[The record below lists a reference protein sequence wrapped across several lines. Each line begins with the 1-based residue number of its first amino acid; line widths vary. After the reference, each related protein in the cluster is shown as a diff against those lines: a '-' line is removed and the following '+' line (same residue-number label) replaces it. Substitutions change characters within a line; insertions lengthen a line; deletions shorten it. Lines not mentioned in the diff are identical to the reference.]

1 MAKKEV
7 VTDLWV
13 YELLKEA
20 NVDAN
25 SKLGQ
30 ELIEKYEKALK
41 TKQEELKELETK
53 ILSMAENDFLK
64 SIKGE

>member
-1 MAKKEV
+1 MSDRIK
-7 VTDLWV
+7 
-13 YELLKEA
+13 ELLKEA

-41 TKQEELKELETK
+41 TKQDELKELETK

>member
-1 MAKKEV
+1 MSDRIK
-7 VTDLWV
+7 
-13 YELLKEA
+13 ELLKEA

-30 ELIEKYEKALK
+30 ELIEKYEKVLK

-53 ILSMAENDFLK
+53 ILSLAENDFLK

>member
-1 MAKKEV
+1 MSDRIK
-7 VTDLWV
+7 
-13 YELLKEA
+13 ELLKEA

-53 ILSMAENDFLK
+53 ILSLSENDFLK